1 MAKISLTY
9 KFLLVIIAIVGLGL
23 ALITLASES
32 IEIGDIHYK
41 EAETTMGSCVTS
53 HLGNGVK
60 FLAIYEDTEME
71 DYFSLPFYVECS
83 SELLEAFEGGHIK
96 IGFYKNAYFGV
107 ILNGKILR
115 SEKDYL
121 DRFNNK
127 ANSVWFIFIVV
138 LVSMVAVYFLGK
150 SRG

>member
-9 KFLLVIIAIVGLGL
+9 KFILVLIAIAGIGL
-23 ALITLASES
+23 ALITLASER
-32 IEIGDIHYK
+32 IEMGDIKYK
-41 EAETTMGSCVTS
+41 EAETAQGSCVTS
-53 HLGNGVK
+53 SLGNGVK
-60 FLAIYEDTEME
+60 FLATYEDAEME
-71 DYFSLPFYVECS
+71 DYFSLPFFVECS
-83 SELLEAFEGGHIK
+83 PELLEALEGGHIK
-96 IGFYKNAYFGV
+96 IGFYKKAYFGV

-138 LVSMVAVYFLGK
+138 FVSMFAVYLLGK